1 MSALEPVTGTY
12 NITSAPDRLTVTF
25 GPQLS
30 SAIWGGGTL
39 GGRGPAREITTN
51 RPLKVPPSA
60 KSPVSVSCLPGQN
73 IYLHRFLPP
82 VSSVTRCLKDE
93 HFLPLAYYPKKQN

>member
-12 NITSAPDRLTVTF
+12 NITSVPDRLTVTF

-39 GGRGPAREITTN
+39 GGRA
-51 RPLKVPPSA
+51 
-60 KSPVSVSCLPGQN
+60 
-73 IYLHRFLPP
+73 
-82 VSSVTRCLKDE
+82 
-93 HFLPLAYYPKKQN
+93 

>member
-12 NITSAPDRLTVTF
+12 NITSVPDRLTVTF

-39 GGRGPAREITTN
+39 GGRAQLE
-51 RPLKVPPSA
+51 
-60 KSPVSVSCLPGQN
+60 KSLQTG
-73 IYLHRFLPP
+73 L
-82 VSSVTRCLKDE
+82 
-93 HFLPLAYYPKKQN
+93 